1 MIGESKM
8 EKVAYN
14 NKGLM
19 KGGSTEL
26 SYREHKE
33 GKVMFDDSGY
43 YTGNGN
49 PAEAAARQVGKS
61 AHDTQVGGAHYKDK
75 KCEVWTIIDEY
86 GLDYYR
92 GNALKYILRN
102 KMDTYED
109 IEKAQHYLEKWLEDN
124 KEIK

>member
-8 EKVAYN
+8 KVAYN
-14 NKGLM
+14 NKNLM
-19 KGGSTEL
+19 KGGKGDEL

-33 GKVMFDDSGY
+33 GKELFDDSGY
-43 YTGNGN
+43 YTGKGN
-49 PAEAAARQVGKS
+49 PAEAAARQVGGS
-61 AHDTQVGGAHYKDK
+61 HYKDK

-109 IEKAQHYLEKWLEDN
+109 IAKAHHYLEKWMECN
-124 KEIK
+124 KESK